1 MTTSAPAPAEAAPS
15 LEGRPPAGGTRLLVV
30 TGMSGAGRSTA
41 LKALEDMGYEA
52 VDNLPLS
59 LVPGLLSL
67 RAQPAP
73 LALGADVRTR
83 DFGVTELAQTID
95 RLEREGGSRPRL
107 LFLDCEDDRLVQR
120 FTETRRRHPLAADR
134 PVIDGIRLERRYLWP
149 LRERADLVI
158 DTSELSPFELKRALH
173 GHFALDRS
181 PGVALSVISFSYRH
195 GLPRD
200 ADVVL
205 DARFLRNPHYVAALK
220 PQTGLDPEVGR
231 YIAGD
236 EDFAQFL
243 ERITTLVG
251 SLLPRFEREGKSYL
265 TIAVG
270 CTGGRHR
277 SVYLAERLAGW
288 LTEQGRTATVRH
300 RELERDDQRL
310 GQQPTTAAG
319 ASSAG
324 GSSVMP

>member
-1 MTTSAPAPAEAAPS
+1 MTTPAPAPAVQTAPPA
-15 LEGRPPAGGTRLLVV
+15 EVRPPASPARLLVV

-41 LKALEDMGYEA
+41 LKALEDIGYEA

-59 LVPGLLSL
+59 LLPGLLS
-67 RAQPAP
+67 QHPHQAP

-83 DFGVTELAQTID
+83 DFGAGELAQTID

-158 DTSELSPFELKRALH
+158 DTGELSPFELKRVLY

-200 ADVVL
+200 ADIVL
-205 DARFLRNPHYVAALK
+205 DTRFLRNPHYVTALK

-231 YIAGD
+231 YIAAD
-236 EDFAQFL
+236 EDFARFFQQT
-243 ERITTLVG
+243 TTLIG

-265 TIAVG
+265 TIAIG

-277 SVYLAERLAGW
+277 SVYLAERLSAW
-288 LTEQGRTATVRH
+288 LTEQGRTVTLRH
-300 RELERDDQRL
+300 RELDRDEGRVAYPA
-310 GQQPTTAAG
+310 GAAG
-319 ASSAG
+319 PSSEGA
-324 GSSVMP
+324 P